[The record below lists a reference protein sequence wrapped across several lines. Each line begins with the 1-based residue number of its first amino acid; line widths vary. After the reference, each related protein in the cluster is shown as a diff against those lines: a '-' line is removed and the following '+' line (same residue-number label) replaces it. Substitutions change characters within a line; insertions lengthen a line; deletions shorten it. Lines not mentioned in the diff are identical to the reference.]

1 MQKFNL
7 TIHGRAIRTGTDQAP
22 GTGNLRH
29 FHFVIMVSDEEGQFV
44 TGLTQKDFAVFAD
57 TLGGFERTGI
67 ILFSEALAT
76 FPKTDLPG
84 IYQLVADKVSSN
96 IGSDIFA
103 VVVTR
108 RAVAGM
114 GRPKIVGRGQ
124 SLVTVIKQ
132 SGDQIET
139 A

>member
-7 TIHGRAIRTGTDQAP
+7 TIHGRAIRTGIDQADGP
-22 GTGNLRH
+22 EDLRC
-29 FHFVIMVSDEEGQFV
+29 FHFVVMVTDEEGQFV

-57 TLGGFERTGI
+57 TLGGFDRTGI
-67 ILFSEALAT
+67 SFFSEVQAT
-76 FPKTDLPG
+76 LPKSDLPG
-84 IYQLVADKVSSN
+84 IYQLVADKVSAN
-96 IGSDIFA
+96 RGSDIFA

-132 SGDQIET
+132 SGAEVET
-139 A
+139 S